1 MFKLLIKGNSVE
13 AAEKS
18 AAKFNVVLENPVLK
32 SNPLGYDDVVALS
45 DSPEKNI
52 AEWFCNT
59 TNVNVPFE
67 DGALL
72 FYSYEKAQ
80 NSTKEQIQEYTCVQ
94 CGCLHHGSIGAA
106 GMRWTC
112 ICQTCKD
119 KADNALLFQVK
130 MSSIVIDKIFNR

>member
-67 DGALL
+67 EMKFTKDGCIDNCDLPITDL
-72 FYSYEKAQ
+72 IEEGIYNYFVKCEDNNNNR
-80 NSTKEQIQEYTCVQ
+80 NSEVNPPEFTLTKTKKLEITF
-94 CGCLHHGSIGAA
+94 
-106 GMRWTC
+106 
-112 ICQTCKD
+112 K
-119 KADNALLFQVK
+119 K
-130 MSSIVIDKIFNR
+130 